1 MQKARL
7 SRLSPGFNLRREAS
21 SLATERCVTLPGA
34 LIGFNLRREA
44 SSLAT
49 MIRAPVSCHIFA
61 CFNLRREASSLATRT
76 GDIRYLAWFEFQ
88 SQTRSQFPRYML
100 GKTLVRACSRFQS
113 QTRSQFPRYP
123 FADAYLP
130 ALWGCFNLRR
140 EASSLATGTNHYDGT
155 AYVKFQSQ
163 TRSQFPRYK
172 AIHPNVKL
180 GVWFQSQTRSQFPRY
195 PA

>member
-1 MQKARL
+1 MTIEQAW
-7 SRLSPGFNLRREAS
+7 NALR
-21 SLATERCVTLPGA
+21 
-34 LIGFNLRREA
+34 FNLRREA

-88 SQTRSQFPRYML
+88 SQTRSQFPRY
-100 GKTLVRACSRFQS
+100 
-113 QTRSQFPRYP
+113 P

-155 AYVKFQSQ
+155 AYVKFQS
-163 TRSQFPRYK
+163 
-172 AIHPNVKL
+172 
-180 GVWFQSQTRSQFPRY
+180 
-195 PA
+195 